1 MATYKSI
8 IAYDGTSFKGF
19 QRQELNL
26 PTVQG
31 ELEEALRHVG
41 WQGRSILAAGRTDAG
56 VHAKGQVIAFELAW
70 GHEASR
76 LTKALNA
83 HLPRDVAVLDTQVA
97 APDFHPRFSALRRRY
112 GYTLITLPVPD
123 PLRERYT
130 WRIWPEPN
138 LEAMQAVAAALI
150 DRRDFAAFGRAPI
163 PGGHTVREVYF
174 ASWQRVDDALI
185 FDIEADSFLHRMVR
199 RLVAAMVEV
208 GTGRLAFSQVQ
219 ALLDNPSLRWQGAI
233 APARGLCLEAVTYQE

>member
-19 QRQELNL
+19 QRQASNL
-26 PTVQG
+26 RTVQG

-56 VHAKGQVIAFELAW
+56 VHAEGQVIAFELAW
-70 GHEASR
+70 GHAASR

-83 HLPRDVAVLDTQVA
+83 HLPRDVAVLDTQVVA
-97 APDFHPRFSALRRRY
+97 ADFHPRFSALRRCY
-112 GYTLITLPVPD
+112 DYTLITLPVPD

-138 LEAMQAVAAALI
+138 LEAMRVVADALI
-150 DRRDFAAFGRAPI
+150 GRHDFAAFGRAPI
-163 PGGHTVREVYF
+163 PGGHTEREVYL
-174 ASWQRVDDALI
+174 ACWRRVDEALI
-185 FDIEADSFLHRMVR
+185 FNIEADSFLHRMVR

-208 GTGRLAFSQVQ
+208 GTERLAFSQVQ
-219 ALLDNPSLRWQGAI
+219 TLLDDPSQRWQGAI
-233 APARGLCLEAVTYQE
+233 APARGLCLKAVTYQA